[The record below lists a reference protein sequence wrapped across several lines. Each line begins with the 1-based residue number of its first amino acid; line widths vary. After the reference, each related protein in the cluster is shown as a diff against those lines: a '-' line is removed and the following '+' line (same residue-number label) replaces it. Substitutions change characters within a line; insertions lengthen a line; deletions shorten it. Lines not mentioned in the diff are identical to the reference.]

1 MPENVRQ
8 AAETAIA
15 QARQAI
21 DQCLH
26 QATNLREK
34 VEASVQAAQAGARDM
49 NQNVLAAAE
58 ANMNATFDFA
68 QQLVRATDPQ
78 EIATLQQNFL
88 RQQLE
93 RMNDQMQEMGGAAK
107 RAAAEHGGRSI
118 LEGVTQP
125 AERFQ
130 RRSRALIPLSSL

>member
-1 MPENVRQ
+1 MAGKQDSMTGKSNAIGVPENVRQ
-8 AAETAIA
+8 AAETTLA

-21 DQCLH
+21 DQYLQ

-34 VEASVQAAQAGARDM
+34 VEATVEAAQSGARGI
-49 NQNVLAAAE
+49 NRNVLAAAE

-68 QQLVRATDPQ
+68 RQLVRAKDSQ

-93 RMNDQMQEMGGAAK
+93 RMSVQMQEMGAAAK
-107 RAAAEHGGRSI
+107 RA
-118 LEGVTQP
+118 P
-125 AERFQ
+125 AGKG
-130 RRSRALIPLSSL
+130 AGTPPKG

>member
-1 MPENVRQ
+1 MAGKQDSTTGNANAIGVPENVRQ
-8 AAETAIA
+8 AAETTLA

-21 DQCLH
+21 DQYLH

-34 VEASVQAAQAGARDM
+34 VEASVQAAQAGARDI
-49 NQNVLAAAE
+49 NRNVLAAAE

-68 QQLVRATDPQ
+68 QQLVRATDPR

-93 RMNDQMQEMGGAAK
+93 RMSTQMQEMGGAAK
-107 RAAAEHGGRSI
+107 RA
-118 LEGVTQP
+118 P
-125 AERFQ
+125 AGTG
-130 RRSRALIPLSSL
+130 AGTSSKG